1 MAMKNCTMA
10 APQGGRW
17 ASPGCGSP
25 RKKLP
30 QAKSAVANSTSHGT
44 RRAKT
49 VGRVHSRISAP
60 SAPPIRLMTMSVLI
74 GRPGGL
80 IASDRPVNPV
90 TSCAGKSATVEVM
103 LAARASMP
111 VSISE
116 GKVMNDP
123 PPASAFCAPAQIAA
137 MKRIAKAVT
146 AEPSRPSSKL
156 PFGEVVENDLAEIER
171 KVGDEMR
178 ARDDFAHRQAGDV
191 SQRVRVQLQ

>member
-49 VGRVHSRISAP
+49 VGGVHSRISAP

-90 TSCAGKSATVEVM
+90 TSCAGNSATVEVM
-103 LAARASMP
+103 FAARASMP

-116 GKVMNDP
+116 GRVMNDP
-123 PPASAFCAPAQIAA
+123 PPASAFCAPAQIEATN
-137 MKRIAKAVT
+137 RIASAVID
-146 AEPSRPSSKL
+146 EPFASRL
-156 PFGEVVENDLAEIER
+156 PLCEVIENDLAQIER
-171 KVGDEMR
+171 EIGDEMR

-191 SQRVRVQLQ
+191 GERMGMQV